1 MAFRV
6 KLTANARQESREIL
20 KWLREQYA
28 GEAGLRW
35 FAGLKSAI
43 ASLREFPARCALA
56 PESEVFPVEVR
67 QLIYGR
73 KPHQYRIL
81 FNVEA
86 DVVWVLHIRHG
97 RRDRLTH

>member
-6 KLTANARQESREIL
+6 KLTANARHEAREIL
-20 KWLREQYA
+20 AWLREQSA

-35 FAGLKSAI
+35 FEGLKGAI
-43 ASLREFPARCALA
+43 ASLGEFPSRCALA

-73 KPHQYRIL
+73 KPHQYRVL
-81 FNVEA
+81 FNV
-86 DVVWVLHIRHG
+86 DGHVVWILHIRHG